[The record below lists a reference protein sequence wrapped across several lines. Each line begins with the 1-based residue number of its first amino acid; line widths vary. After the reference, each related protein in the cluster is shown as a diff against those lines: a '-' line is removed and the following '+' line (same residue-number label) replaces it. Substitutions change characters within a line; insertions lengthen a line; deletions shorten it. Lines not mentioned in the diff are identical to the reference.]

1 MFGKGD
7 TPELIKK
14 FGMAA
19 ALGTVFVSYVAAGVI
34 IGYYLDK
41 WLGTTPW
48 MFLLFMTIGTG
59 GAIYQV
65 FKMAARL

>member
-7 TPELIKK
+7 APELIKK
-14 FGMAA
+14 FAMAT
-19 ALGTVFVSYVAAGVI
+19 ALGTVFVSYVIAGII

-65 FKMAARL
+65 FKLAARL